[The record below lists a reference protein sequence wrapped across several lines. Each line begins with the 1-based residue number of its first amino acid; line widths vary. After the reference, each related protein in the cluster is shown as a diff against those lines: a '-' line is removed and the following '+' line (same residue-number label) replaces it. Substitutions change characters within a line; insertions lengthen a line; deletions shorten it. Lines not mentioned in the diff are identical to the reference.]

1 MKTLWQD
8 VRFGL
13 RMLRKNLGFSA
24 VVVVTLALAIGAN
37 TTVFTLVKGTLLG
50 ELPFEKAEQI
60 VTVWSNNLSKKQERL
75 GMSFPD
81 FVDFQTQAKSFQ
93 GLSFF
98 PFYRMTISDPGR
110 PAEQQEGARVSW
122 NAFSLIG
129 VKPIL
134 GRDFLPADDIP
145 GAPSVAIISHALW
158 QSRYNGDPN
167 IVGKTIRINEDPKI
181 IVGVMGPGMKFPYNQ
196 AMWFP
201 IRLNQNIR
209 NNREL
214 RGQPVFARLADGVSL
229 EQAKSEV
236 SLLAKNLEKQYPDKN
251 KGIGAFVETY
261 NSTFSGGTI
270 RLVLLSLF
278 GAVGF
283 VLLIACANIANLLLS
298 RSLTRAKEISIRA
311 ALGASRGRVIQQLLV
326 ESLLMGAM
334 GSVLGLL
341 ISIWGVRLFLTQIPA
356 EWSMPYWMNFSPDFR
371 VFGFLTAICVGT
383 SVLFGLIPALH
394 SSKVDLNSTLKEG
407 GRGNTGG
414 RTRFLSR
421 ALVVTEVSLALVLL
435 VGAGLMIRSF
445 LKQYS
450 MSAGL
455 ERKDVLTMAINLL
468 GAKYNSAPNSAAE
481 VTNFYN
487 RLETELKTVP
497 EAETVALASSLP
509 LSWTFEWPH
518 ELEGHPVAD
527 PKQAPPISAVV
538 ITANYFDVLGISL
551 LRGRRFTEQD
561 GQPGQ
566 TTAIINQRFANK
578 YWAGENPIG
587 KRLRMWTTPDPQA
600 TGPPPEPAW
609 LTVVGVV
616 PDVRQKFPSQQ
627 PEIGPVVYIPY
638 REAPPQRYIVVL
650 ARSRVEVAH
659 ALIKPIRDMVGRANP
674 DITVTDVLTL
684 PEYFARSRFDTRLFG
699 SLFLIFAAI
708 GVILAAVGIYAVMA
722 YSVSQ
727 RTQEIGIRMA
737 LGAGEHRILKL
748 ILGQGLA
755 LAVIGV
761 GIGIAGSYAIT
772 RVMARLL
779 IGVTPTDP
787 ITFVAVALFLTL
799 IAVFACYVPA
809 RRAARVDPTL
819 ALRAE

>member
-1 MKTLWQD
+1 MTTFWQD
-8 VRFGL
+8 IRFGL
-13 RMLRKNLGFSA
+13 RMLRKNPGFTA

-37 TTVFTLVKGTLLG
+37 TTMFTLVKGSLLG
-50 ELPFEKAEQI
+50 ELPFEKADQI
-60 VTVWSNNLSKKQERL
+60 VTLWSTNLAKKQDRL
-75 GMSFPD
+75 GLSFPD

-98 PFYRMTISDPGR
+98 TFYPMTISDPGR
-110 PAEQQEGARVSW
+110 AAEQQPGSRISW

-129 VKPIL
+129 AKPIL
-134 GRDFLPADDIP
+134 GRDFLPEDDIP
-145 GAPSVAIISHALW
+145 GAPSVAIISHNLW
-158 QSRYNGDPN
+158 QSRYNGDPH
-167 IVGKTIRINEDPKI
+167 IVGKTIRINEDPKT
-181 IVGVMGPGMKFPYNQ
+181 IVGVMGPGMKFPYNE

-201 IRLNQNIR
+201 IRLNQTIR
-209 NNREL
+209 NNREQ
-214 RGQPVFARLADGVSL
+214 RGYLVFGRLADGVSL
-229 EQAKSEV
+229 AQAKSEA
-236 SLLAKNLEKQYPDKN
+236 SLVAKNLEQQYPDKN

-261 NSTFSGGTI
+261 NSTFSAGTI

-311 ALGASRGRVIQQLLV
+311 ALGASRGRVIRQLLV

-341 ISIWGVRLFLTQIPA
+341 LSIWGVQVYLRQIPA
-356 EWSMPYWMNFSPDFR
+356 EWPIPYWMNFSPDYR
-371 VFGFLTAICVGT
+371 VFMFLTAICVGA
-383 SVLFGLIPALH
+383 SVLFGLIPAWH

-414 RTRFLSR
+414 RTRILSR

-445 LKQYS
+445 MKQYE
-450 MSAGL
+450 MSSGL
-455 ERKDVLTMAINLL
+455 EHRNVLTLAISLI
-468 GAKYNSAPNSAAE
+468 GPKYNSGPNSAAE

-487 RLETELKTVP
+487 RLEQQLTTVP

-509 LSWTFEWPH
+509 LSWTSEWPL
-518 ELEGHPVAD
+518 ELEGYPVAD
-527 PKQAPPISAVV
+527 PKQSPTVSSVV
-538 ITANYFDVLGISL
+538 VNAEYFRVMGIPL
-551 LRGRRFTEQD
+551 RRGRAFTDRD
-561 GQPGQ
+561 GLPGQ
-566 TTAIINQRFANK
+566 TTAIVNERFVAK
-578 YWAGENPIG
+578 HWPGEDPIG
-587 KRLRMWTTPDPQA
+587 KRLRLWIDPD
-600 TGPPPEPAW
+600 GPGGKDPVEPPW
-609 LTVVGVV
+609 LTVVGVA

-627 PEIGPVVYIPY
+627 PEIGPLVYISY
-638 REAPPQRYIVVL
+638 REAHPQRYIVVL
-650 ARSRVEVAH
+650 ARSRVDDAH
-659 ALIKPIRDMVGRANP
+659 ALIAPVRNMIGRANP
-674 DITVTDVLTL
+674 DVTVIDVLTL
-684 PEYFARSRFDTRLFG
+684 PEYFARARFDTRLFG

-737 LGAGEHRILKL
+737 LGAGQHRILKL
-748 ILGQGLA
+748 VLGQGMI

-761 GIGIAGSYAIT
+761 GIGVAGSYAIT

-799 IAVFACYVPA
+799 IAVIACYVPA
-809 RRAARVDPTL
+809 RRATRVDPMV